1 MPLHCCLKSYH
12 RSLHRVQLN
21 NDDHWWLWWWLWWCC
36 WWWLWSLMMIMMMTV
51 ARQVIIEL
59 CSGFSAMSDHC
70 ELSSQCNGNGN
81 VYILCVQCAHNVHI
95 LQCSGKMQLEESAL
109 GCKCI
114 PSYCPLFLIIP
125 LQFIQRFKTNSNFH
139 WDLQWV
145 QKTMIN
151 ICLWYTYDAHRP
163 SLQWR
168 GTRLQS
174 FVKCNLLNT
183 FLKMDD
189 GVTNLCCFGV
199 IRYH

>member
-1 MPLHCCLKSYH
+1 M
-12 RSLHRVQLN
+12 Q
-21 NDDHWWLWWWLWWCC
+21 WQW
-36 WWWLWSLMMIMMMTV
+36 
-51 ARQVIIEL
+51 
-59 CSGFSAMSDHC
+59 
-70 ELSSQCNGNGN
+70 QC
-81 VYILCVQCAHNVHI
+81 VHCVQCVHNVHI

-139 WDLQWV
+139 LDLQWV

-183 FLKMDD
+183 NKAFSTLFLVDLGPGCQGCKILQPWHTDVLNEN
-189 GVTNLCCFGV
+189 GPFPHL
-199 IRYH
+199 

>member
-1 MPLHCCLKSYH
+1 MMMIVMMIMMVL
-12 RSLHRVQLN
+12 
-21 NDDHWWLWWWLWWCC
+21 
-36 WWWLWSLMMIMMMTV
+36 LMMIM
-51 ARQVIIEL
+51 IIND
-59 CSGFSAMSDHC
+59 DHDDDC
-70 ELSSQCNGNGN
+70 CKASYHRAVQRVQCNEWSLWAFIPMQWQWQC
-81 VYILCVQCAHNVHI
+81 VHCVQCVHNVHI

-145 QKTMIN
+145 LKTMIN